1 MVSLPATP
9 SPPAQSTCQAPP
21 VPTAPC
27 WQASTQAR
35 PATAYQPPSST
46 RESLEPHVQLLSTD
60 EPHPYQK
67 PASDQPQ
74 TEPAS
79 STWRPPPTTS
89 AAPPTVDR
97 IPTSKRKKVLYVA
110 DSIGRNVDIRHLE
123 EATNTMIYK
132 EKAYGAE
139 YKTDA
144 LKPNENFVYVS
155 NNAASK
161 RNYSYAVF
169 HGSTTDVTNL
179 DTSAGTESDLEY
191 QKQEIFIASQNMIS
205 AARNI
210 VQKYPE
216 IEKVLILDRPPR
228 FDPLSTDPAQLKP
241 KLSEY
246 GNKVLREE
254 LEKCDVKHKIFIC
267 PHSLPKEPQE
277 NLYGHPDRRGYD
289 GIHFTRSV
297 CNILQKHLDSHSRE
311 PHRQTI
317 PRIAQPSSSGSRSSA
332 ATTSTLKPS
341 AKSDSVVPETCTH
354 NNFTYAV
361 PTYNYF
367 SALGN

>member
-1 MVSLPATP
+1 MNHTP
-9 SPPAQSTCQAPP
+9 IKN
-21 VPTAPC
+21 
-27 WQASTQAR
+27 
-35 PATAYQPPSST
+35 
-46 RESLEPHVQLLSTD
+46 QLLINHRLSQ
-60 EPHPYQK
+60 HL
-67 PASDQPQ
+67 
-74 TEPAS
+74 

-210 VQKYPE
+210 VQKYPA
-216 IEKVLILDRPPR
+216 IEKVLIFDRPPR
-228 FDPLSTDPAQLKP
+228 FDPPSTDPAQLKP
-241 KLSEY
+241 RLSDY
-246 GNKVLREE
+246 GNKILREE

-267 PHSLPKEPQE
+267 PHSLPNDLQQ

-289 GIHFTRSV
+289 GIHLYGSDGRNHFTRSV
-297 CNILQKHLDSHSRE
+297 CNILQKHMDIHARD
-311 PHRQTI
+311 PHRHII
-317 PRIAQPSSSGSRSSA
+317 PRTAQPSSSQAPA
-332 ATTSTLKPS
+332 APTSTPKPP
-341 AKSDSVVPETCTH
+341 AKPDSVVIDIEFPETCTH
-354 NNFTYAV
+354 NNFTYSV
-361 PTYNYF
+361 PTFNYF